1 MGINRTVSRERNR
14 PGRNCKHVATRLRK
28 ATAFVSCLA
37 INAFPMATTASAQD
51 RWFALCMSDGPLRIE
66 KVFTTTFFLCAALF
80 LTLFYFVCA
89 IEQTAFG
96 AAFARFLD
104 RCTES
109 VRRYREPLLRA
120 VSAVSF
126 AMLWT
131 DIGPNLTQVSQHFG
145 DLRGSIRDLNLNA
158 IWLPVIQLLI
168 PVYQFMRA
176 TLPAAGAAIL
186 VLCGYGAVTCGP
198 FHMLDYP
205 VFVGLAVFFL
215 LSVIQTTWAFEF
227 RFDVLRWS
235 VALSL
240 LWPSTEIFVYPSWV
254 ARIAS
259 AHPELM
265 FGFDVDKVVTAAG
278 IVKFG
283 LAFALFWTP
292 LVRRLAA
299 LMLAALFAFAAFY
312 FGRVNGIGPVVIFA
326 ILLLVFV
333 DPGRA
338 QPRCRPTLAPLAISG
353 AWLATVFVYAGV
365 HALNHGTRS
374 AVLVAF
380 TGAAAA
386 LGFVFF
392 CLMIRSPTTA
402 RLPREVLMG
411 GPGNEHESWPASRGS
426 AVSLWDVVPA
436 REHSR
441 RAARSPGAGRDRADT
456 FGRAFSARART
467 QTE

>member
-1 MGINRTVSRERNR
+1 MNRTVSPQQ
-14 PGRNCKHVATRLRK
+14 PGRNCKHVASRLKK

-37 INAFPMATTASAQD
+37 ISMFPMATTASAKD
-51 RWFALCMSDGPLRIE
+51 RWFAICNVSDDPLPIE
-66 KVFTTTFFLCAALF
+66 KLFTTTFFLCAALF
-80 LTLFYFVCA
+80 LTLFYFACA

-96 AAFARFLD
+96 NAFSRLLD
-104 RCTES
+104 RCTEPL
-109 VRRYREPLLRA
+109 RRYREPLLRA

-131 DIGPNLTQVSQHFG
+131 DIGPILTQVSQHFG
-145 DLRGSIRDLNLNA
+145 DWRDSIRELNLNA
-158 IWLPVIQLLI
+158 IWMPVIQLLI
-168 PVYQFMRA
+168 PFYQIARA

-215 LSVIQTTWAFEF
+215 LSVIQTTRVLAF

-240 LWPSTEIFVYPSWV
+240 LWPSTEIFVHPSW
-254 ARIAS
+254 IAPIAT
-259 AHPELM
+259 AHPELTL
-265 FGFDVDKVVTAAG
+265 GFDVDTVVTAAG
-278 IVKFG
+278 VLEFG
-283 LAFALFWTP
+283 LVFALFWTP

-299 LMLAALFAFAAFY
+299 LMLAVLFAAAAFD
-312 FGRVNGIGPVVIFA
+312 FGKVDGIGPVVIFA
-326 ILLLVFV
+326 ILLLVFI

-338 QPRCRPTLAPLAISG
+338 QPRCRPALAPLAISG
-353 AWLATVFVYAGV
+353 TWLATVFVYAGV

-374 AVLVAF
+374 AVFAAF
-380 TGAAAA
+380 IGGAAA

-392 CLMIRSPTTA
+392 CLMIRSPTMA
-402 RLPREVLMG
+402 RLPLSD

-426 AVSLWDVVPA
+426 GASLWDVVPA
-436 REHSR
+436 RERSR
-441 RAARSPGAGRDRADT
+441 RAAPSPGAADRDRPMRSGGH
-456 FGRAFSARART
+456 F
-467 QTE
+467 